1 MTQISELISPIHAL
15 WVILDKTN
23 KQKLQQ
29 QTENWEERRKRK
41 REKKTKY
48 FVSVI
53 CSYPRKETSFSCVF
67 HSLPPII
74 IQTNWSIYPSIG
86 QFAALQGILDSFS
99 VRWKQPNN
107 TETDSC
113 ATILWSFH
121 QPKTHFLTFR
131 KNLYVFFSPTNGP
144 TFTVLIL
151 HNGSWNAT
159 IPHVRNFT
167 KSHPLHS
174 SPKLRLCKLSNRAGF
189 RKTLLPRLLRY
200 QLTLIRLSVCF

>member
-1 MTQISELISPIHAL
+1 M
-15 WVILDKTN
+15 
-23 KQKLQQ
+23 
-29 QTENWEERRKRK
+29 K
-41 REKKTKY
+41 REQL
-48 FVSVI
+48 FM
-53 CSYPRKETSFSCVF
+53 CVF

-107 TETDSC
+107 TETDSG

-121 QPKTHFLTFR
+121 QPKTHFFTFR
-131 KNLYVFFSPTNGP
+131 KNLYVFFSPTNEP

-159 IPHVRNFT
+159 IPRVRNFT
-167 KSHPLHS
+167 LA
-174 SPKLRLCKLSNRAGF
+174 N
-189 RKTLLPRLLRY
+189 
-200 QLTLIRLSVCF
+200 LTLFTRAQSFDCANCQTVRAFLKLYSLGFLDISWP